1 MTLARLKSPERAPR
15 SSKALNLN
23 NNLIFNSLISEC
35 GMKSLDKIILEI
47 VETKQPKNVRE
58 LVHLVQEQVD
68 ASLDDIT
75 REIMDLQRKGLVV
88 LEEPTIPMKCFS
100 DFLSSRK
107 SLWFWVTI
115 SLTLVSFVSILFFP
129 ETGTPLSYLRYA
141 FGFILAVFLPG
152 YCLTETLFP
161 GKNSMDE
168 IERFTL
174 SVGLSFAVT
183 ALVGLF
189 LSFAPFG
196 LTLTTALLALG
207 SIVIVL
213 ALVALNR
220 KYRHEKIL
228 LYSPQV

>member
-1 MTLARLKSPERAPR
+1 
-15 SSKALNLN
+15 
-23 NNLIFNSLISEC
+23 
-35 GMKSLDKIILEI
+35 MKSLDKIILKI

-58 LVHLVQEQVD
+58 LVQLVQEQVD
-68 ASLDDIT
+68 ANLEGIT
-75 REIMDLQRKGLVV
+75 REIKDLQQKGLLV
-88 LEEPTIPMKCFS
+88 LEEPKTPTNRFI

-107 SLWFWVTI
+107 TLWFWVTI
-115 SLTLVSFVSILFFP
+115 CLTLLAFLSILFFP

-141 FGFILAVFLPG
+141 FGFIFAFFLPG

-161 GKNSMDE
+161 RKNSIDE
-168 IERFTL
+168 IERFTF

-189 LSFAPFG
+189 LSFTPFG

-220 KYRHEKIL
+220 KYKAEE
-228 LYSPQV
+228 

>member
-1 MTLARLKSPERAPR
+1 
-15 SSKALNLN
+15 
-23 NNLIFNSLISEC
+23 
-35 GMKSLDKIILEI
+35 MKSLDKLILKI
-47 VETKQPKNVRE
+47 VETNQPKNVRE
-58 LVHLVQEQVD
+58 LVQLVQEQVD
-68 ASLDDIT
+68 ANLEDIT
-75 REIMDLQRKGLVV
+75 GEIKDLQQKGLLV
-88 LEEPTIPMKCFS
+88 LEEPMTPTIHFS

-115 SLTLVSFVSILFFP
+115 CLTLFAFISIIFFP

-141 FGFILAVFLPG
+141 FGFVLAVFLPG

-161 GKNSMDE
+161 RKNSMDE
-168 IERFTL
+168 IERFTF

-189 LSFAPFG
+189 LGFTPFG

-213 ALVALNR
+213 AIVALNR
-220 KYRHEKIL
+220 KYKSEE
-228 LYSPQV
+228 

>member
-1 MTLARLKSPERAPR
+1 
-15 SSKALNLN
+15 
-23 NNLIFNSLISEC
+23 
-35 GMKSLDKIILEI
+35 MKSLDKIVLEI

-58 LVHLVQEQVD
+58 LVQLVQEQVG

-75 REIMDLQRKGLVV
+75 RKVRDLQQKGLVV
-88 LEEPTIPMKCFS
+88 LEEPTTPIKCFS

-115 SLTLVSFVSILFFP
+115 GLTLIAFVSILFFP

-161 GKNSMDE
+161 RKKSMDE

-189 LSFAPFG
+189 LSFTPLG

-213 ALVALNR
+213 ALTALNR
-220 KYRHEKIL
+220 KYQYEK
-228 LYSPQV
+228 

>member
-1 MTLARLKSPERAPR
+1 MKLLDEVILK
-15 SSKALNLN
+15 
-23 NNLIFNSLISEC
+23 
-35 GMKSLDKIILEI
+35 I
-47 VETKQPKNVRE
+47 VQTRQPKNVRE
-58 LVHLVQEQVD
+58 LVQLVQEQVD
-68 ASLDDIT
+68 ASLDDI
-75 REIMDLQRKGLVV
+75 ESEVKDLQQKGLLI
-88 LEEPTIPMKCFS
+88 LEEPTPPITCFS

-115 SLTLVSFVSILFFP
+115 SMTLVTFISILFFP

-141 FGFILAVFLPG
+141 FGFVLAVFLPG

-161 GKNSMDE
+161 RKNSMDE

-189 LSFAPFG
+189 LSFTPFG
-196 LTLTTALLALG
+196 LSLTTALLALG

-213 ALVALNR
+213 ALAALNR
-220 KYRHEKIL
+220 KYQNIR
-228 LYSPQV
+228 

>member
-1 MTLARLKSPERAPR
+1 
-15 SSKALNLN
+15 
-23 NNLIFNSLISEC
+23 
-35 GMKSLDKIILEI
+35 MKSLDKIILEI
-47 VETKQPKNVRE
+47 VETKQPKNVRK
-58 LVHLVQEQVD
+58 LVQLVQEQVG
-68 ASLDDIT
+68 ASLDDIA
-75 REIMDLQRKGLVV
+75 REVRDLQQKGLVV
-88 LEEPTIPMKCFS
+88 LEEPTIPMKYFS

-115 SLTLVSFVSILFFP
+115 SLTLLAFVSILFFP

-141 FGFILAVFLPG
+141 FGFVLAVLLPG

-189 LSFAPFG
+189 LSFTPFG
-196 LTLTTALLALG
+196 LTLTTALLTLG
-207 SIVIVL
+207 TIVLVL

-220 KYRHEKIL
+220 KYKAEE
-228 LYSPQV
+228 